1 MHRRSALLLPLLAT
15 PALAQT
21 RAFPS
26 RPITIVVPY
35 VPGGPS
41 DILARA
47 VAGPLQAAS
56 GQPVVVDNR
65 PGANGSVAGG
75 FVARAEPDGHTLL
88 IGASGPMTVNPHLL
102 PNLPYD
108 TTRDFAPVTL
118 GIVAPNL
125 LAVHP
130 SFPDMGPPDRAAAN
144 FVAWL
149 KAHPGELSYG
159 SPGIGA
165 SEHLTM
171 ELLQLMTGTH
181 ANHVPY
187 AGAAAALTDLVAG
200 NYPGTFITFG
210 PALPHV
216 RAGRLRALGVSSA
229 ERHPLL
235 PEVAAVA
242 ETVPAF
248 EAFSWQS
255 FVAPKATPGPVLD
268 QLNQWIVAAL
278 RAPAVDERLRGI
290 GYTVAATSR
299 EDCAR
304 RFAIDSGRWG
314 EVVRRANLTVR

>member
-1 MHRRSALLLPLLAT
+1 MRRRAALLLPLLAT
-15 PALAQT
+15 PAIAQT
-21 RAFPS
+21 RTFPW
-26 RPITIVVPY
+26 RPITVIVPY

-41 DILARA
+41 DILARSITA
-47 VAGPLQAAS
+47 TMLAAT
-56 GQPVVVDNR
+56 GQPYVVENR
-65 PGANGSVAGG
+65 PGANGSIAGG
-75 FVARAEPDGHTLL
+75 LVARAEPDGHTLL
-88 IGASGPMTVNPHLL
+88 IGASGPMAVNPHLL

-108 TTRDFAPVTL
+108 TMRDFAPITL
-118 GIVAPNL
+118 GIIAPNL

-130 SFPDMGPPDRAAAN
+130 SFPDMGPPGQAVGN
-144 FVAWL
+144 VIAWM

-171 ELLQLMTGTH
+171 ELFQLMTGTQ

-200 NYPGTFITFG
+200 NFPGTFITFG
-210 PALPHV
+210 PAVPHV
-216 RAGRLRALGVSSA
+216 RAGRLRALGVSSP

-235 PEVAAVA
+235 PEVPAVA
-242 ETVPAF
+242 ETVPGF

-255 FVAPKATPGPVLD
+255 FVAPKATPEPVLD
-268 QLNQWIVAAL
+268 KLNEWIVAAL

-290 GYTVAATSR
+290 GYNVAASSR

-304 RFAIDSGRWG
+304 RFAVDSERWAG
-314 EVVRRANLTVR
+314 VIQRAHLTVR